1 MKWWLPALAAALLLA
16 GCGGSDDDSF
26 YNAPKALDKM
36 SPDELCSFYDKY
48 ISNPTLS
55 AQNRA
60 VAMQQMRAK
69 GCVPK

>member
-1 MKWWLPALAAALLLA
+1 MRWWFPALAAALLVA

-48 ISNPTLS
+48 ASNPGLTTQ
-55 AQNRA
+55 ARA
-60 VAMQQMRAK
+60 AAVERMRAK
-69 GCVPK
+69 GCTPK